1 MANTPSGAL
10 SSLAGMAPAAAL
22 GGDPQAQQEYVN
34 AMDKVIQSLESRN
47 KINMFNVAGAFFNP
61 GRTGSFGEGLG
72 NASTAIGKDIE
83 AQQQQEPQ
91 IAMMRAQLAGQ
102 KYALANDAKALQI
115 MGDNLGV
122 DPSQVGSILQN
133 PSGLSSGQLS
143 KIQQLYPIVS
153 QLSPQRGEMLK
164 NMFGMGVEAQKLG
177 YQGIDERTK
186 AADIVIKNGAG
197 ALDYLSPEVTAGM
210 PGTQGQEQKN
220 SQTNFGF
227 SLPVGNARVSSPFGQ
242 RPDPMNK
249 DKVEMHGGID
259 FAAPEGSAIQAVLPG
274 TVRRVLTAEQSG
286 GYGNKVEVVH
296 KDGSVSYYA
305 HLKDVNV
312 KPDEQIGQGGMVGT
326 VGSTGKSTGPHLE
339 FGLRDR
345 NGRPIDPTPLFS
357 GLTPAPRAQ
366 GVQVASAD
374 NSLEG
379 LPLAAKNEIQAG
391 RVKEADKDF
400 LSKRSEVYNYTPGV
414 TNALNDDLKEVHE
427 LAAKYPRVFGVMKGS
442 GFLNGLANAAQT
454 GVSANVMG
462 YSANM
467 GLPVQKYIENA
478 KFTKE
483 ENDAFARANQVLGNI
498 FLGNV
503 KSNKGLLGV
512 NPTDND
518 ARLLQAPMATT
529 ADTSKS
535 VQFWARQELLKNYQR
550 QELYKGLAEHDKKVG
565 KTADPSSFFTDSD
578 AYNSILDN
586 YSKRRQLLQKQ
597 VGPTAQ

>member
-10 SSLAGMAPAAAL
+10 SSLAGMAPTTAL
-22 GGDPQAQQEYVN
+22 GGDPQAQQEYIN
-34 AMDKVIQSLESRN
+34 AIDKVIQSLESRN

-122 DPSQVGSILQN
+122 DPSQVSSILQN

-197 ALDYLSPEVTAGM
+197 ALEYLSPEVTVGM
-210 PGTQGQEQKN
+210 PGAPIQEQKN

-305 HLKDVNV
+305 HLKDISV
-312 KPDEQIGQGGMVGT
+312 KPDEQIGQGGMIGT

-366 GVQVASAD
+366 GVKVASAD

-467 GLPVQKYIENA
+467 GLPVQKFIENA

-550 QELYKGLAEHDKKVG
+550 QELYKSLAEHDKKVG

>member
-10 SSLAGMAPAAAL
+10 SALTATPTTAL
-22 GGDPQAQQEYVN
+22 GGDPQAQQEYIN

-102 KYALANDAKALQI
+102 KYTLANDAKALQI

-122 DPSQVGSILQN
+122 DPRQVSSLLQN
-133 PSGLSSGQLS
+133 PSGLSSGQLN

-186 AADIVIKNGAG
+186 AADIVIKNGPG

-210 PGTQGQEQKN
+210 PGTQPVEQKN

-227 SLPVGNARVSSPFGQ
+227 PLPVGNAKVSSPFGQ
-242 RPDPMNK
+242 RSDPMNK
-249 DKVEMHGGID
+249 DKIEMHGGID

-296 KDGSVSYYA
+296 KDGSTSYYA

-312 KPDEQIGQGGMVGT
+312 KPDDQIGQGGVVGT

-345 NGRPIDPTPLFS
+345 NGRPIDPTPLFG
-357 GLTPAPRAQ
+357 GLTPEPRAQ

-400 LSKRSEVYNYTPGV
+400 LSKRSEIYNYTPGV

-454 GVSANVMG
+454 GVQANVLG

-467 GLPVQKYIENA
+467 GLPVQKFIENA

-483 ENDAFARANQVLGNI
+483 ENDAFSRANQVLGNI

-503 KSNKGLLGV
+503 KSNKGLLGI

-550 QELYKGLAEHDKKVG
+550 QELYKGLADHDKKVG
-565 KTADPSSFFTDSD
+565 KTADPSSFFTNSD